1 MKAWAV
7 LAFAGL
13 AAALVAAADPRA
25 QLAEARQ
32 QAEAARTRS
41 AQLDAQSRAAID
53 EAEKAR
59 AAQAA
64 VAARIQA
71 SEADIAAAEARLAIL
86 KSLQRAQE
94 QRLAARQQPIVK
106 LVAALQTMAR
116 RPAGAALVQ
125 PGTLTD
131 LVHVRALLSTMAPR
145 LATATAGLREEVMRA
160 QALRKAADGAVAQ
173 LREGQ
178 RQGRVEQQRLV
189 QLEMEQ
195 RRRSAQ
201 MAAASQLEA
210 QRAAS
215 LAESANNLEELVARL
230 GAEGSVRDR
239 LASLPGPL
247 PRPQHLSETLP
258 AVTAP
263 PAAERLVYRLP
274 VLGPVVRGF
283 GEALPAGGRARGV
296 TIAARP
302 GAIVV
307 APAKGRV
314 TFAGLYRGYGAIAI
328 VEHDDGYTSLVT
340 GLASNSAR
348 VGDTVDAGSPLGR
361 AGPDGVTV
369 ELRQRGQSVDLAT
382 LIG

>member
-7 LAFAGL
+7 LGL
-13 AAALVAAADPRA
+13 AVMAAALVAAADPRA
-25 QLAEARQ
+25 QLAQARQ
-32 QAEAARTRS
+32 EAEAARTRS
-41 AQLDAQSRAAID
+41 ARLDARSRAAGD

-86 KSLQRAQE
+86 RRLQRAQE

-125 PGTLTD
+125 PGTVTD

-145 LATATAGLREEVMRA
+145 LATATAGLRGEVERA
-160 QALRKAADGAVAQ
+160 QVIRRAADTAVAQ

-178 RQGRVEQQRLV
+178 RQGKVEQRRLV
-189 QLEMEQ
+189 QLEAEQ

-210 QRAAS
+210 RRAS
-215 LAESANNLEELVARL
+215 SFAESASNLEELVARL
-230 GAEGSVRDR
+230 GAEGSLRDR

-247 PRPQHLSETLP
+247 PRPQRLSEALP
-258 AVTAP
+258 ATALS

-274 VLGPVVRGF
+274 VLGQVVRGF
-283 GEALPAGGRARGV
+283 GEVLAAGGRSRGV

-314 TFAGLYRGYGAIAI
+314 TFAGLYRGYGGIAI
-328 VEHDDGYTSLVT
+328 VEHDGGYTSLVT
-340 GLASNSAR
+340 GLASTSAR
-348 VGDTVDAGSPLGR
+348 VGDTVDAGGPLGR

-369 ELRQRGQSVDLAT
+369 ELRQRGQPIDLAT

>member
-1 MKAWAV
+1 MKAWGI
-7 LAFAGL
+7 LGL
-13 AAALVAAADPRA
+13 TVMAAALVAAAEPRA
-25 QLAEARQ
+25 QLAQARQ
-32 QAEAARTRS
+32 EAEAARTRS
-41 AQLDAQSRAAID
+41 TRLDAQSRAASD

-86 KSLQRAQE
+86 KRLQREQE

-125 PGTLTD
+125 PGTVTD
-131 LVHVRALLSTMAPR
+131 MVHVRALLSTMAPR
-145 LATATAGLREEVMRA
+145 MTTATAGLREEVERA
-160 QALRKAADGAVAQ
+160 QAIRRAADTAVAQ

-178 RQGRVEQQRLV
+178 RQGKVEQQRLA
-189 QLEMEQ
+189 QLEVEQ

-201 MAAASQLEA
+201 MATAAQLEA
-210 QRAAS
+210 QRALTFGENAR
-215 LAESANNLEELVARL
+215 NLEELVARL
-230 GAEGSVRDR
+230 GAEGSLRDR
-239 LASLPGPL
+239 LANLPGPM
-247 PRPQHLSETLP
+247 PRPQRLSEALP
-258 AVTAP
+258 AAAP
-263 PAAERLVYRLP
+263 SSVAERLVYRLP
-274 VLGPVVRGF
+274 VLGQVVRGF
-283 GEALPAGGRARGV
+283 GEALPAGGRSRGV

-314 TFAGLYRGYGAIAI
+314 TFAGLYRGYGGIAI

-348 VGDTVDAGSPLGR
+348 VGDTVEAGGPLGR
-361 AGPDGVTV
+361 AGGNGVTV
-369 ELRQRGQSVDLAT
+369 ELRQRGQAVDLAT